1 MIKGDIV
8 LSQDKNIIDLA
19 ATCIQKCMSI
29 QETEKIIPYI
39 LSYMISAFHCE
50 RSYVFE
56 KDAEENTFTNTY
68 EFCAENISS
77 QLHQLQ
83 KEPME
88 TFLWWFDDLKVND
101 YVLIEDI
108 EKIK

>member
-1 MIKGDIV
+1 MRE
-8 LSQDKNIIDLA
+8 A
-19 ATCIQKCMSI
+19 AAYD
-29 QETEKIIPYI
+29 EK
-39 LSYMISAFHCE
+39 A
-50 RSYVFE
+50 
-56 KDAEENTFTNTY
+56 AEENTFTNTY

-108 EKIK
+108 EK